1 MTLTPDQNSGAS
13 PTQNLTPPLP
23 APPAIAIVTGHPREL
38 VDLTKSLLRNDT
50 LRGALIAIAPDAT
63 TELTVKFTRTK
74 EISLT
79 ATPRGVSIEIPN
91 STKLPAAREALSRAI
106 TREFT
111 LTALTTTA
119 RHRVVPTDPQP
130 LLLDLVEAATHQRPG
145 NAKELAKALFH
156 ILQPTLRDLPTLAS
170 ECAKRVGRIAA
181 LRVTNLANTTK
192 SIDEVIDQL
201 ARFRALSW
209 LSQDHELLE
218 GFDATGAKAVET
230 MQMSLLEEWDNAFK
244 GLDLNRANATMGLCS
259 YLRKALEDS
268 GFSSA
273 PPAWLPMERE
283 TLAPRTL
290 EQRAALLQRGVGGT
304 NITKR
309 RHSFVI
315 DALAQMPEMITG
327 LASTE
332 QFEREIR
339 GWTPPE
345 RNVTHSIHADL
356 LDTMPE
362 AVRAL
367 PTLKSIPSTFP
378 APLKRFVECVGRL
391 KHHGGVEGLETH
403 CVIIAP
409 GAWLE
414 RMKDAKPIEGGTL
427 HRELQSN
434 AHANIRE
441 YLNLVELAAT
451 WEHRSLDSRVKV
463 IHHFYDRTALTL
475 ARGIW
480 SSVAEATYM
489 IHTVLTGAHTHD
501 EISVKLSSERLKE
514 LAEAAEALGP
524 IVPSPEVSRALQEA
538 ARITIPTLISA
549 KRALEIN
556 ALPWPEILT
565 EMDHLSDTF
574 DESPLGTLLRDFTTD
589 LRAAVAN
596 RVSQEIGA
604 VDQRVSAAFDSGS
617 VDTFTESANSA
628 VELARRL
635 RSDDP
640 NRERLLVL
648 VDAWTLK
655 YINLAQAAIEHDLSL
670 GERDLRASPDQTEP
684 RDRAIET
691 LDFFIDEISPLRE
704 LLVKHQGTI
713 PAARL
718 NHLHMTVSGVFQRYP
733 LVGSAYVEELLKKV
747 TNESRDETTAKRAS
761 LIRVIPGVPNKLSA
775 AGKSAVLALRKVG
788 TLD

>member
-13 PTQNLTPPLP
+13 STQNLTPPLP
-23 APPAIAIVTGHPREL
+23 APPPIATVSGHPREL

-50 LRGALIAIAPDAT
+50 LRGALIQIAPNAT

-74 EISLT
+74 ELSLSSS
-79 ATPRGVSIEIPN
+79 PHGLSIEIPN
-91 STKLPAAREALSRAI
+91 STKLPTARESLTRAI
-106 TREFT
+106 TREFI
-111 LTALTTTA
+111 LTALTGSA
-119 RHRVVPTDPQP
+119 RHRAVPTDPQP
-130 LLLDLVEAATHQRPG
+130 VLLDLVEAATHQRPG

-156 ILQPTLRDLPTLAS
+156 ILQPTLRDLPALAS
-170 ECAKRVGRIAA
+170 ECAKRVSRISA

-192 SIDEVIDQL
+192 SIDEVMDQL
-201 ARFRALSW
+201 ARLRALSW
-209 LSQDHELLE
+209 ISQDHELVE
-218 GFDATGAKAVET
+218 RFDTTGTQAVET
-230 MQMSLLEEWDNAFK
+230 MQASLMEEWDNAFK
-244 GLDLNRANATMGLCS
+244 GLDLDRSTATMGLCS

-273 PPAWLPMERE
+273 PPAWLPTERE

-290 EQRAALLQRGVGGT
+290 EQRTALLQRGVGGT

-315 DALAQMPEMITG
+315 DALARMPDMIHG

-332 QFEREIR
+332 QLEREIR

-345 RNVTHSIHADL
+345 KSATHSIHADL

-367 PTLKSIPSTFP
+367 PTLKLIPTTFP
-378 APLKRFVECVGRL
+378 APLKQFVECVGRL

-409 GAWLE
+409 GVWLD

-434 AHANIRE
+434 AHTHIRE

-451 WEHRSLDSRVKV
+451 WEQRSLDTRINI
-463 IHHFYDRTALTL
+463 IHHFFDRTALAL
-475 ARGIW
+475 ARGMW
-480 SSVAEATYM
+480 ASVAEATYM

-501 EISVKLSSERLKE
+501 EISSKLNSERLKE
-514 LAEAAEALGP
+514 LAEAAEALGQ
-524 IVPSPEVSRALQEA
+524 IVPSPEISKALHEA
-538 ARITIPTLISA
+538 AHSTIPTLVSA

-556 ALPWPEILT
+556 SLPWPEILT
-565 EMDHLSDTF
+565 EMDRLPDTF
-574 DESPLGTLLRDFTTD
+574 EDSPLGALMRDFVTD
-589 LRAAVAN
+589 LRTAVET
-596 RVSQEIGA
+596 RVTQEIA
-604 VDQRVSAAFDSGS
+604 EVDRKVAAAFDSGS
-617 VDTFTESANSA
+617 VDTFTESAHGA
-628 VELARRL
+628 IELARKL

-670 GERDLRASPDQTEP
+670 GERDVQASPDQTEP

-691 LDFFIDEISPLRE
+691 LDFFIDEVSPLRE
-704 LLVKHQGTI
+704 LLLKHQGTI

-733 LVGSAYVEELLKKV
+733 LVGSAYVEELLRKV
-747 TNESRDETTAKRAS
+747 TDESPDETAAKRAS
-761 LIRVIPGVPNKLSA
+761 LIRVVPGVPNKLSA
-775 AGKSAVLALRKVG
+775 AGKAAVLALRKVG